1 MSRILPLTRWR
12 MGMAWAL
19 AIVCWLAP
27 GPAQADGAGPDRA
40 RGPGLSVILS
50 REFFEAMNR
59 LSQPGATYGDRQEV
73 WLEKIALSSQYVV
86 KTNLTL
92 IQQQE
97 RIIRL
102 LEELTRQRPPQEG
115 PK

>member
-1 MSRILPLTRWR
+1 MGRIPSLTWWQAV
-12 MGMAWAL
+12 GWVLAALGWLALSPAL
-19 AIVCWLAP
+19 ADAP
-27 GPAQADGAGPDRA
+27 GADRA

-50 REFFEAMNR
+50 RDFFEAMNK
-59 LSQPGATYGDRQEV
+59 LSQSGATYGDRQEV
-73 WLEKIALSSQYVV
+73 WLEKIALSCQYTV

-102 LEELTRQRPPQEG
+102 LEELNRQRPPQEAQ
-115 PK
+115 K